1 VRPGSLQGWLGLC
14 LLGVLVVP
22 WLRQGLESTMTGH
35 MLVQI
40 PLLVLAGVLMGGS
53 LPASVR
59 RGLSPWN
66 RFGLTGLLLAVFT
79 LVYWM
84 LPRSLDLAL
93 ESGLAELA
101 KFISLPLLAGLPLR
115 LSWPTLGCIG
125 RGVVWS
131 QLVAKLAVMGWLYLE
146 APVRVCTRYLVSD
159 QEQVGRALLFL
170 ALGVGVALTLR
181 AFLAVH
187 PQAQAALG
195 QGSLKGQGV

>member
-1 VRPGSLQGWLGLC
+1 MRPGSLQGWVGLC
-14 LLGVLVVP
+14 LLGVLALP
-22 WLRQGLESTMTGH
+22 WLRQVLESTMTGH

-40 PLLVLAGVLMGGS
+40 PLLVLVGILMGGC

-66 RFGLTGLLLAVFT
+66 RYGLTALLLAVFT
-79 LVYWM
+79 LAYWM

-93 ESGLAELA
+93 ESELAELA

-115 LSWPTLGCIG
+115 LSWTALGSIG

-170 ALGVGVALTLR
+170 ALGLGVALTLR
-181 AFLAVH
+181 AFLTVH
-187 PQAQAALG
+187 PKAQAA
-195 QGSLKGQGV
+195 QGDLKVQGV